1 MSDYKAKPT
10 WRAELDASVEYWD
23 NRAKEL
29 SRKINSM
36 VIQNPIEIK
45 RMRDDFLQEMNK
57 DLEKFDKLIQMKPIV
72 YVKINDDTNEI
83 RVENFM

>member
-1 MSDYKAKPT
+1 MSDFICKPPLV
-10 WRAELDASVEYWD
+10 AELDARVKYWD

-45 RMRDDFLQEMNK
+45 RMRDNFLQEMNK
-57 DLEKFDKLIQMKPIV
+57 DLAKLNDLSQLNPIV